1 MTFDRDVLFARLNTV
16 AELAGWPNRFVV
28 AFSGGLDSTVMLHAL
43 AASRSMHQ
51 NSITAV
57 HVDHGL
63 QDDSAAWG
71 KQCKAFADGIG
82 VDFVEMKVDVDVAGG
97 QGTEAAARAARYDAF
112 RAYLQAGDWLLSAH
126 HQDDQAETLL
136 LNLMRGSGP
145 AGLAGIGELLPL
157 GAAWLVRPMLD
168 VSRACLRDYADA
180 QGLAW
185 IDDPSN
191 EDRQF
196 DRNYLRH
203 EIMPLLEARWPD
215 AAGRMKRSA
224 VLAGEASQL
233 LDQLAD
239 ADFRKLGARP
249 DRLALDK
256 LLQLSPERQRNVLRY
271 VVRELGLPTPPARQL
286 QSVITELLPA
296 REDAQPVVQWP
307 GAEIRRY
314 RDNVYVLA
322 QGVAAHAGD
331 LVPVAVVPD
340 MDSIPLAPGFGDLS
354 LERDAP
360 SGLAEQVVEA
370 GLELRY
376 RGGGEEIKPLG
387 QIHTRK
393 LKKLLQEEGVV
404 PWMREKLPLLY
415 CAGELVAV
423 ADLWI
428 ADSAASA
435 PGTAIRWRNRP
446 PIH

>member
-1 MTFDRDVLFARLNTV
+1 VTFDRDVLFARLNAV
-16 AELAGWPNRFVV
+16 AELAGWPKRFVV

-43 AASRSMHQ
+43 AASRSAHQ

-63 QDDSAAWG
+63 QRDSAAWSEH
-71 KQCKAFADGIG
+71 CRAFAIG
-82 VDFVEMKVDVDVAGG
+82 VSVDFVEIKVDVDVAGG

-112 RAYLQAGDWLLSAH
+112 RAYLKTGDWLLSAH
-126 HQDDQAETLL
+126 HKDDQAETLL

-157 GAAWLVRPMLD
+157 GAGWLVRPLLSC
-168 VSRACLRDYADA
+168 SRSELVDYATLHD
-180 QGLAW
+180 LTW

-191 EDRQF
+191 EDRQY

-203 EIMPLLEARWPD
+203 EVMPTLAARWPD
-215 AAGRMKRSA
+215 AAGRLKRSA
-224 VLAGEASQL
+224 ALAGEASQL

-239 ADFRKLGARP
+239 ADYRELGDRP
-249 DRLALDK
+249 ERLALDK
-256 LLQLSPERQRNVLRY
+256 LRQLPPERQRNVLRY
-271 VVRELGLPTPPARQL
+271 VIRELGLPSPPARQL
-286 QSVITELLPA
+286 ESVITELLGA

-322 QGVAAHAGD
+322 SVAAEDKEDPVPVMIPPDTQSIALGRGRGD
-331 LVPVAVVPD
+331 LT
-340 MDSIPLAPGFGDLS
+340 LEPGAA
-354 LERDAP
+354 R
-360 SGLAEQVVEA
+360 GLADRVLKA
-370 GLELRY
+370 GLEVRY
-376 RGGGEEIKPLG
+376 RAGGEEIKPLG
-387 QIHTRK
+387 QLHTRK

-415 CAGELVAV
+415 SAGELVAV

-428 ADSAASA
+428 ADSAASE
-435 PGTAIRWRNRP
+435 PGTAVRWRNRP

>member
-1 MTFDRDVLFARLNTV
+1 MTFDREVFLARLNTV

-43 AASRSMHQ
+43 AASRSSQ
-51 NSITAV
+51 QTCITAV

-63 QDDSAAWG
+63 QDDSAAWSER
-71 KQCKAFADGIG
+71 CKAFASDIG
-82 VDFVEMKVDVDVAGG
+82 VDFVAMKVDVDVARG
-97 QGTEAAARAARYDAF
+97 QGTEAAARRARYDAF
-112 RAYLQAGDWLLSAH
+112 RNFLTAGDWLLSAH
-126 HQDDQAETLL
+126 HKDDQAETLL

-157 GAAWLVRPMLD
+157 GAGWLVRPLLSF
-168 VSRACLRDYADA
+168 SRSELESYAAVHD
-180 QGLAW
+180 LSW

-191 EDRQF
+191 EDRRY

-203 EIMPLLEARWPD
+203 EIMPLLAARWPD
-215 AAGRMKRSA
+215 AAGRLKRSA
-224 VLAGEASQL
+224 VLAGEASAL

-239 ADFRKLGARP
+239 ADYRELGDRP
-249 DRLALDK
+249 DRLALEK
-256 LLQLSPERQRNVLRY
+256 LRQLGPERQRNVLRY
-271 VVRELGLPTPPARQL
+271 VIRELGLPTPPARQL
-286 QSVITELLPA
+286 QSVVTELLPA
-296 REDAQPVVQWP
+296 RQDAQPLVQWP
-307 GAEIRRY
+307 GVEVRRY
-314 RDNVYVLA
+314 RDNLYVLA
-322 QGVAAHAGD
+322 VAALADADD
-331 LVPVAVVPD
+331 LSSVTVVAD
-340 MDSIPLAPGFGDLS
+340 MDSIPLAPGLGDIS
-354 LERDAP
+354 LEQSAS
-360 SGLAEQVVEA
+360 SGLSESVVKA

-387 QIHTRK
+387 QRHTRK

-415 CAGELVAV
+415 SAGKLVAV

-435 PGTAIRWRNRP
+435 PGRAVRWRNRP